1 MMDHLDHQDLRLH
14 LKLQVL
20 LQQVHISV
28 TQQGRNS
35 CSIQFIFPYILTSIL
50 GFVIL
55 AAPPVDSDTAPTPS
69 AVEFGMGRNLAYKLK
84 TSHLGV
90 EAAVITLIFKKMFP

>member
-1 MMDHLDHQDLRLH
+1 
-14 LKLQVL
+14 
-20 LQQVHISV
+20 
-28 TQQGRNS
+28 
-35 CSIQFIFPYILTSIL
+35 L

-69 AVEFGMGRNLAYKLK
+69 TVEFGMGRNLAYKLK

-90 EAAVITLIFKKMFP
+90 EAAVIALLLVKLV